1 LSAPIINGEEFENGR
16 ISTFKVSWPWP
27 WIASYCTP
35 LCVTYRPLPTY
46 QISLKSKKLFVDG
59 RRTYGQA
66 EGHLRLA
73 LLGWPRGVDLK
84 QLNWLKWPLEHDTC
98 GLEEPCIG
106 QGWDP
111 HGQEQCLG
119 LSGPLTSIASVCC
132 GVCCKSDH
140 SVFNDGKSDW
150 TRVSVLSS
158 LLCDMNG
165 IWTVTYLFQLSAKV
179 VFLDWPSLTWSDFWK
194 EDQFNGNWMR

>member
-1 LSAPIINGEEFENGR
+1 MAEFRLSRSLDLDLGSGHTAYR
-16 ISTFKVSWPWP
+16 H
-27 WIASYCTP
+27 ASLIDLYLHTKFHWNQRDFMW
-35 LCVTYRPLPTY
+35 T
-46 QISLKSKKLFVDG
+46 DG
-59 RRTYGQA
+59 RTYGRA

-73 LLGWPRGVDLK
+73 LLGWLRGVDLK
-84 QLNWLKWPLEHDTC
+84 RLNWLKWPLEHDTC

-179 VFLDWPSLTWSDFWK
+179 VFLGWPSFTWSDFWK
-194 EDQFNGNWMR
+194 EY